1 MPLQQWCKE
10 LKRAICAI
18 KSKYTIYTQINN
30 LTPHGLLNQY
40 RMQLSAPIISALIV
54 QLLPSN
60 NSENVICNAASLEL
74 LLIVEK
80 RNTMKN

>member
-18 KSKYTIYTQINN
+18 KSKDTIYTQVNN
-30 LTPHGLLNQY
+30 LTPHGLLNRY
-40 RMQLSAPIISALIV
+40 H
-54 QLLPSN
+54 
-60 NSENVICNAASLEL
+60 SENVMCNAASLEL